1 MVKLW
6 YGTSHYTASVSPS
19 VKCVWQDLPFL
30 SVYLNMLSGFREGPP
45 HQAVLESR
53 CRTALP
59 SSTHINSLP
68 GLNASSIET
77 PWREQAEHSLF
88 FWFVSICASGSGE
101 GHTVGLLPRVSD
113 DPIGLWPAV
122 TPRQGH
128 PSAAVPCCYMIQ

>member
-1 MVKLW
+1 MVWHKSLH
-6 YGTSHYTASVSPS
+6 SLSFPICQVCVARPS
-19 VKCVWQDLPFL
+19 FSECLLEHALRFQRRATPPSCSRKQMQDNAPLLNTHQLPAWPQCL
-30 SVYLNMLSGFREGPP
+30 QLK
-45 HQAVLESR
+45 
-53 CRTALP
+53 
-59 SSTHINSLP
+59 
-68 GLNASSIET
+68 ET

-128 PSAAVPCCYMIQ
+128 PSAAMPCCYMIQ